1 MANSALFRSLRDKS
15 LPVLLEPPRLAFNY
29 RSFLLM
35 ILSLNFLSSFIVHQ
49 LAICFLFGDVPLL
62 NVPFSL
68 YHKLCYLPFKSFG
81 VTLSLGEYHWS
92 TGVTFFLFSFL
103 SSTRRKFFSFLLHYR
118 FSFYHTFVNLVN
130 SSSLLITHCN
140 LLCSFHR
147 TCTIFGQVN
156 LNKSWSSEACL
167 IVLHRVVDAR
177 RSQCAPRANHLG
189 LVQL

>member
-1 MANSALFRSLRDKS
+1 M
-15 LPVLLEPPRLAFNY
+15 
-29 RSFLLM
+29 
-35 ILSLNFLSSFIVHQ
+35 HQ
-49 LAICFLFGDVPLL
+49 LAICFLFGDFPL

-68 YHKLCYLPFKSFG
+68 YHKLCYLPFKSLG
-81 VTLSLGEYHWS
+81 VTLSPEKEVNGVYHS
-92 TGVTFFLFSFL
+92 RSIIGVLELPFFLFSLL
-103 SSTRRKFFSFLLHYR
+103 SSTRRKFFSFLLLYR

-147 TCTIFGQVN
+147 TCTIFWQVN

-177 RSQCAPRANHLG
+177 RSQCAPHANHLG
-189 LVQL
+189 SLHGWILLASACTIRTCHSVTL